1 MATKLGQ
8 TGVLFPGGTEQT
20 VKYDSTDDRGE
31 LISIATFTSNGTWT
45 MPAGTKSIRVML
57 VGGGGG
63 GSGHGQSGGAGG
75 YSEKR
80 IDTSSWANG
89 TTVSVTIG
97 DDGGG
102 AHSNNA
108 GGQGGTTSFGSYCS
122 ATGGRGANSDWSH
135 CGGHGGV
142 GSGGDINLRG
152 GGASGHD
159 NRGGRGGASFFGG
172 SKFSGWPN
180 HHFSHQHEG
189 HVPPGAGGCGEH
201 VNHSRGAQGA
211 RGICIIYSYK

>member
-1 MATKLGQ
+1 MSVKLGQ
-8 TGVLFPGGTEQT
+8 TTVTFPNSSTQST
-20 VKYDSTDDRGE
+20 KYDSNDDVGQ
-31 LISIATFTSNGTWT
+31 LMNIQTWTGNGTWT
-45 MPAGTKSIRVML
+45 KQAGCRSIRVML
-57 VGGGGG
+57 CGGGGG

-80 IDTSSWANG
+80 IDVSSWAVG
-89 TTVSVTIG
+89 TNVSITIG
-97 DDGGG
+97 GQGSG
-102 AHSNNA
+102 AHSNDGA
-108 GGQGGTTSFGSYCS
+108 GTGGTTSFGSYLS
-122 ATGGRGANSDWSH
+122 ATGGQGANSVWGH

-201 VNHSRGAQGA
+201 VNHSRGAYGA
-211 RGICIIYSYK
+211 SGICIVYNYN

>member
-1 MATKLGQ
+1 MSTKLGS
-8 TGVLFPGGTEQT
+8 TGVVFPGGTEQT
-20 VKYDSTDDRGE
+20 AKYDSTDDRGE
-31 LISIATFTSNGTWT
+31 LISIATFTSDGTWT
-45 MPAGTKSIRVML
+45 MPSGTKSIRVML

-80 IDTSSWANG
+80 IDTSSWAAG
-89 TTVSVTIG
+89 TTVYVTIG
-97 DDGGG
+97 GDGGG
-102 AHSNNA
+102 AHSNNG

-122 ATGGRGANSDWSH
+122 ATGGRGANQDWSH

-152 GGASGHD
+152 GGGSGHD

>member
-1 MATKLGQ
+1 MSTKLGQ

-89 TTVSVTIG
+89 TTVPVT
-97 DDGGG
+97 
-102 AHSNNA
+102 
-108 GGQGGTTSFGSYCS
+108 
-122 ATGGRGANSDWSH
+122 
-135 CGGHGGV
+135 V
-142 GSGGDINLRG
+142 GGDG
-152 GGASGHD
+152 
-159 NRGGRGGASFFGG
+159 
-172 SKFSGWPN
+172 
-180 HHFSHQHEG
+180 
-189 HVPPGAGGCGEH
+189 
-201 VNHSRGAQGA
+201 
-211 RGICIIYSYK
+211 YSCTIRPC